1 MPPGSCL
8 FLLPLLMFGQS
19 FSLKRQVFVSLLS
32 YKRGVTSVRRPNYF
46 TVAEEVSLFLGFALF
61 LALSLPYGAVVAV
74 LILFVF
80 NIKGHVKVSTF
91 LSFYKFSRINFVY
104 INGQ

>member
-46 TVAEEVSLFLGFALF
+46 TVAEEVSVFLGFALF
-61 LALSLPYGAVVAV
+61 LALSLPYGAVVAI

-80 NIKGHVKVSTF
+80 NIKGHINIATL
-91 LSFYKFSRINFVY
+91 LSFYNLSLVNLTKINR
-104 INGQ
+104 